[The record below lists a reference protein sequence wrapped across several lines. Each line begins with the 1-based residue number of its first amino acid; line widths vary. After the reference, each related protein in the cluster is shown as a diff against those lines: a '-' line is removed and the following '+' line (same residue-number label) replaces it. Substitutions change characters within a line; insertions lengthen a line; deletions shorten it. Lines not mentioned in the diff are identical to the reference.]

1 MSAFS
6 PVLPAVTKAPLQF
19 LRPMRERPVSYQ
31 YDPPAGTPVRTGKYD
46 PHVVQVRNARPRA
59 AALSLDGEG
68 FMLVRAQGDFSDD
81 HDEAAIRS
89 VHYPEAEQLIAAV
102 TGAERVIGFDHN
114 IRNVD
119 RAAKGEAGIREPVP
133 RAHNDF
139 TLRSGPDRVRRELEL
154 RELDAEALLRR
165 RFAIINL
172 WRPINR
178 PAYKSPL
185 ALCDARTVAPADLI
199 ATDLIYRDRIGE
211 TYSVQH
217 NAAQQWFYF
226 PNMAPNEAILLKG
239 YDSDESVARFTAH
252 AAFDDP
258 RSPLDAPERE
268 SIEIRALVI
277 YPSTASA
284 GAGAS

>member
-6 PVLPAVTKAPLQF
+6 PVLPDVTTATLQF

-31 YDPPAGTPVRTGKYD
+31 YDPPDGIPVRTGTYD
-46 PHVVQVRNARPRA
+46 PHAVQIRNARPL
-59 AALSLDGEG
+59 ALSLDAEG
-68 FMLVRAQGDFSDD
+68 FTLVPAQSDFSDYD
-81 HDEAAIRS
+81 DDAAIRS
-89 VHYPEAEQLIAAV
+89 AYYPEVEQLIATA

-119 RAAKGEAGIREPVP
+119 RAAKGEAGIRGPVP

-139 TLRSGPDRVRRELEL
+139 TLRSGPDRVRAELEL
-154 RELDAEALLRR
+154 RDLDAEALLRR
-165 RFAIINL
+165 RFAIIIL

-199 ATDLIYRDRIGE
+199 ATDLVYRDRIGE
-211 TYSVQH
+211 TYAVQH
-217 NAAQQWFYF
+217 DAAQHWYYF
-226 PNMAPNEAILLKG
+226 PSLSPNEAILLKG
-239 YDSDESVARFTAH
+239 YDSEESVTRFTAH

-258 RSPLDAPERE
+258 HSPPDAPERE

-277 YPSTASA
+277 YPSAA
-284 GAGAS
+284 

>member
-6 PVLPAVTKAPLQF
+6 PVLPDVTEAPLQF

-31 YDPPAGTPVRTGKYD
+31 YDPPAGIPERTGKYD
-46 PHVVQVRNARPRA
+46 PHTVQIRNARLLAP
-59 AALSLDGEG
+59 ALSLDVEG
-68 FMLVRAQGDFSDD
+68 FTLVRAQSDFSDY
-81 HDEAAIRS
+81 HDDAAIRS
-89 VHYPEAEQLIAAV
+89 AYYPEVEQLIASA

-119 RAAKGEAGIREPVP
+119 RAAKGEAGIRGPVP

-139 TLRSGPDRVRRELEL
+139 TLRSGPDRVRAELEL
-154 RELDAEALLRR
+154 RDLDAEALLRR

-199 ATDLIYRDRIGE
+199 ATDLVYRDRIGE

-217 NAAQQWFYF
+217 NAAQQWYYF
-226 PNMAPNEAILLKG
+226 PNLSPNEAILLKG
-239 YDSDESVARFTAH
+239 YDSDESVTRFTAH
-252 AAFDDP
+252 AAFEDP
-258 RSPLDAPERE
+258 HSPLDAPERE

-277 YPSTASA
+277 YPLAASVR
-284 GAGAS
+284 GN